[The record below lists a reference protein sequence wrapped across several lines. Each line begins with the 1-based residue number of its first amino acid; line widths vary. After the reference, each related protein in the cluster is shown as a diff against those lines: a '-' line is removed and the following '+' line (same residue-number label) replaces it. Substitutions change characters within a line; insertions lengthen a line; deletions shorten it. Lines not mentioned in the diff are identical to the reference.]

1 MTRTLAFLRPET
13 VDDAVALLQEHG
25 DEAKVVA
32 GSTALTIMLR
42 NRLID
47 VSVLVS
53 IGRLPGLHDVGVVGG
68 VLELGALATHRAV
81 ERDAAVRGAIPV
93 LADTFSKV
101 ANVRVR
107 NAATVGGVVAEAD
120 YASDPP
126 AAFVGLDAEIV
137 VYGPDGQRVIP
148 AREFFVAFY
157 ETALAPTEIVTSV
170 RVPVPPAGTGA
181 IYEKFVTRSSEDR
194 PCVGVFASC
203 RGAGPGRYTDVRVSV
218 GAAAETPQ
226 RFADLEAEANET
238 DLGEDVLRAIAD
250 GYAARIETLDDVRG
264 SAWYRTEM
272 VRVWVRRALGS
283 ARLRAATLQTG
294 VA

>member
-1 MTRTLAFLRPET
+1 MTRALVFLRPDTIDE
-13 VDDAVALLQEHG
+13 AIALLQEHG

-47 VSVLVS
+47 PSVLVW
-53 IGRLPGLHDVGVVGG
+53 IGRLPGLRDISITDGVA
-68 VLELGALATHRAV
+68 ELGALVTHRGV
-81 ERDAAVRGAIPV
+81 ERDSAVRAAIPV

-101 ANVRVR
+101 ANVRIR

-137 VYGPDGQRVIP
+137 AHGPDGRRVIP
-148 AREFFVAFY
+148 ASEFFVAFY
-157 ETALAPTEIVTSV
+157 ETALKPTEIVTAV
-170 RVPVPPAGTGA
+170 RVPVPVAGTGA
-181 IYEKFVTRSSEDR
+181 VYHKFVTRSSEDR

-203 RGAGPGRYTDVRVSV
+203 QAIGNGHYTNIRVSV

-226 RFADLEAEANET
+226 RFPDLEGEADDS
-238 DLGEDVLRAIAD
+238 DLGEDVRRAIAD
-250 GYAARIETLDDVRG
+250 GYAERIETLDDVRG
-264 SAWYRTEM
+264 SSWYRTEM
-272 VRVWVRRALGS
+272 VRVWVRRALES
-283 ARLRAATLQTG
+283 ARAA
-294 VA
+294 ADAAAKAAA